1 MSIVFPSRPTFW
13 RFILGTIPV
22 LALLAVR
29 GLLERASQLNV
40 DISASRSWQV
50 LFLILALLALFG
62 LFGLAISFT
71 NGRNKLWAGLEAPV
85 RLSGFGQWIGILLA
99 IVGLF
104 GFSGILLVPYFRT
117 ILGGQ
122 YWMRFLVFW
131 LFSLVGMWGIK
142 IFRKETAWLIALLI
156 PLLGQS
162 ILHLLLGYL
171 SNVTPYPFA
180 MGWSETSRYYYP
192 SLFLSEKI
200 YGQRFAW
207 PILHPTLHLL
217 LMPPYL
223 FDAPLWFHRFW
234 QVLARFVLVGLIV
247 PALMSKLSLRER
259 ALPWLLGIW
268 MFLFLFMGPIY
279 FHLAV
284 PVLIVFWGCS
294 PQDNRRTLRPS
305 LRSSAQA
312 WVAVIVA
319 SIWAGWS
326 RINWYPVPGMLAA
339 VLYLL
344 EVPLRGKTPWRY
356 LLKPALWFVIGSLVA
371 FGSQRVYIVLSG
383 IPNSG
388 SFYTSLTSSLLWY
401 RLLPNASYS
410 FGILP
415 AALLVSL
422 PLWLVIFLKLR
433 GHPADWHPLRLVL
446 IFAALLVL
454 FLGGLVVSM
463 KIGGGADLHNLD
475 AYFILLLL
483 VSSYL
488 MFARY
493 RDENGNQ
500 PQPSSLHWAIVGFIA
515 ITPVWMLLPG
525 GIGIKSYDVARTN
538 AVLSEL
544 QKTVDQVNA
553 SNGEILFITQRHLIS
568 MGMLEHVKLVPE
580 YEREELM
587 EMAMANNRAYLSTF
601 RKDMQNQRF
610 AVIVVD
616 PLNFRLLGKNYP
628 FGEENNVWASRIM
641 KQILCN
647 YRQEAVFPED
657 DIALYVPQEG
667 ERQCP

>member
-1 MSIVFPSRPTFW
+1 MSIIFPSRPTFW
-13 RFILGTIPV
+13 RFILGTIPI
-22 LALLAVR
+22 LAALAVR

-50 LFLILALLALFG
+50 LFLILALLALLG
-62 LFGLAISFT
+62 LLGLAISFT
-71 NGRNKLWAGLEAPV
+71 NAENKLWTGLEAPL
-85 RLSGFGQWIGILLA
+85 RLRGFGRWIGILLA
-99 IVGLF
+99 IIGLF
-104 GFSGILLVPYFRT
+104 GFSAVLLIPYFRT

-142 IFRKETAWLIALLI
+142 IFRKETPWLIALLV
-156 PLLGQS
+156 PLLGQAT
-162 ILHLLLGYL
+162 LHLLLGYL

-200 YGQRFAW
+200 YGQRLAW

-217 LMPPYL
+217 LTPPY
-223 FDAPLWFHRFW
+223 FFEAPLWFHRFW
-234 QVLARFVLVGLIV
+234 QVTLRFVLVGLIV
-247 PALMSKLSLRER
+247 PALMSRLSFKAR
-259 ALPWLLGIW
+259 AARWLVAIW

-284 PVLIVFWGCS
+284 PVLIVFWGF
-294 PQDNRRTLRPS
+294 
-305 LRSSAQA
+305 SAQNDRRA
-312 WVAVIVA
+312 WVAVILA
-319 SIWAGWS
+319 SLWAGWS
-326 RINWYPVPGMLAA
+326 RINWYPVPGILAA

-344 EVPLRGKTPWRY
+344 EVPLQGKMPWRY
-356 LLKPALWFVIGSLVA
+356 LLKPALWFVVGSLAA
-371 FGSQRVYIVLSG
+371 FGTQRVYIALSG
-383 IPNSG
+383 IPDSG

-410 FGILP
+410 LGILP
-415 AALLVSL
+415 AAVLVSL
-422 PLWLVIFLKLR
+422 PLWLAIFLKLR
-433 GHPADWHPLRLVL
+433 EHPADWHPLRLVF
-446 IFAALLVL
+446 IFAALLIL
-454 FLGGLVVSM
+454 FLGGLVVSL
-463 KIGGGADLHNLD
+463 KIGGGADVHNLD

-483 VSSYL
+483 IASYL
-488 MFARY
+488 VFARY
-493 RDENGNQ
+493 RDENGKQ
-500 PQPSSLHWAIVGFIA
+500 PQPSSLHWTILGFIA

-525 GIGIKSYDVARTN
+525 GIGIKSYDVARTDATLN
-538 AVLSEL
+538 AL
-544 QKTVDQVNA
+544 QKAVDQVNA
-553 SNGEILFITQRHLIS
+553 SNGEMLFITQRHLIS

-587 EMAMANNRAYLSTF
+587 EMAMANNRAYLNTF

-628 FGEENNVWASRIM
+628 FGEENNVWASRVM